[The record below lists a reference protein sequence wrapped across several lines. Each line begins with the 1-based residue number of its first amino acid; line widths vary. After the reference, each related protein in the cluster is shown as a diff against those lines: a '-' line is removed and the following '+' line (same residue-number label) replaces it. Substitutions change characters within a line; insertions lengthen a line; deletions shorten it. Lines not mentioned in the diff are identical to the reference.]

1 MAVEALRQLGGM
13 FETVLVPPPPAPPPP
28 PPPAPQ
34 TPPLPAAVAP
44 LHQNYCSICG
54 ERFERK
60 TDLENHTVCH
70 QVDRPHACR
79 LYNRKY
85 ICEI

>member
-1 MAVEALRQLGGM
+1 M
-13 FETVLVPPPPAPPPP
+13 FETVLVPPPPPPQTPPP
-28 PPPAPQ
+28 PPPA
-34 TPPLPAAVAP
+34 TTAP
-44 LHQNYCSICG
+44 LRQHYCSICG

-85 ICEI
+85 TCEI